1 MAVTTKNKLVMELV
15 DIRQRI
21 EEIEKSMDIDEY
33 PTDLLDNL
41 LLSLPAATYIMQDGL
56 FIFISPQMRQIT
68 DRSENE
74 LLGTSPLTL
83 VLNEDRSTISEN
95 SVKVLKEKRSLVQE
109 FRIVTK
115 KSQIKWV
122 VEVSSP
128 ISYKGK
134 QAIVAN
140 MIDITGQKSNKEND
154 VKNEELYLDLC
165 ENATDMILC
174 IAPDGR
180 LTYVNCV
187 IREILGFSKDE
198 MCNMSLFE
206 IMPSEDVHQCLE
218 TFQKVIAGEKIGIIE
233 AKFINKKGYLIA
245 VEGTINCR
253 FIEGKPVYIRGI
265 FRDINDRKQAQ
276 AKTAALVKDVQ
287 NINNRLEASNR
298 ELEHFAH
305 IASHDL
311 QEPLRKI
318 SSFGELLR
326 ESLEGKLDEDECE
339 NLDYVIDGA
348 RRMQIMINDLLTYS
362 RVTTKVKP
370 SQAVDLNQIIGDLKN
385 FELASLLEEVGGTI
399 VIPNTLIPTYGDPS
413 QIHQLLQN
421 LIGNGLKFHQEEFPP
436 MVTITSCPTQN
447 NMVRFDITD
456 NGIGIDKEYH
466 EQVFAMF
473 KRLHSRESYQGT
485 GIGLAVCKKIVEY
498 HEGKIGIKSVCGK
511 GSTFWFTL
519 PRYGESSNNH
529 NGSNLKSE

>member
-1 MAVTTKNKLVMELV
+1 
-15 DIRQRI
+15 
-21 EEIEKSMDIDEY
+21 
-33 PTDLLDNL
+33 
-41 LLSLPAATYIMQDGL
+41 
-56 FIFISPQMRQIT
+56 
-68 DRSENE
+68 
-74 LLGTSPLTL
+74 
-83 VLNEDRSTISEN
+83 
-95 SVKVLKEKRSLVQE
+95 
-109 FRIVTK
+109 
-115 KSQIKWV
+115 
-122 VEVSSP
+122 
-128 ISYKGK
+128 
-134 QAIVAN
+134 
-140 MIDITGQKSNKEND
+140 
-154 VKNEELYLDLC
+154 
-165 ENATDMILC
+165 
-174 IAPDGR
+174 
-180 LTYVNCV
+180 
-187 IREILGFSKDE
+187 
-198 MCNMSLFE
+198 
-206 IMPSEDVHQCLE
+206 
-218 TFQKVIAGEKIGIIE
+218 
-233 AKFINKKGYLIA
+233 
-245 VEGTINCR
+245 
-253 FIEGKPVYIRGI
+253 
-265 FRDINDRKQAQ
+265 
-276 AKTAALVKDVQ
+276 
-287 NINNRLEASNR
+287 
-298 ELEHFAH
+298 
-305 IASHDL
+305 
-311 QEPLRKI
+311 
-318 SSFGELLR
+318 
-326 ESLEGKLDEDECE
+326 
-339 NLDYVIDGA
+339 
-348 RRMQIMINDLLTYS
+348 MQIMINDLLTYS